1 MPINEEI
8 IISQLILEIISLTV
22 VIFGTLMFNEIIIIN
37 LCNLETKT
45 KKNLTLEQ
53 NKEIS
58 EQMMK
63 TYTANENNIDD

>member
-22 VIFGTLMFNEIIIIN
+22 VIFGTLIFNEIIIIN